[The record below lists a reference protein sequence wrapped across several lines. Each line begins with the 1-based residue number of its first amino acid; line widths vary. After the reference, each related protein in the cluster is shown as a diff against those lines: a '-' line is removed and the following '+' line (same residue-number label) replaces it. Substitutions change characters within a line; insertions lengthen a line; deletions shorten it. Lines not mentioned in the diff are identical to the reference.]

1 MEEGEPTFMS
11 KFRKS
16 FCTLLLTIVATA
28 PVLVATDDAV
38 PANSGTGT
46 NATSAAEPAPG
57 PAPLSATPAVNS
69 GNVTALL
76 GILVMKGVLAPTEA
90 KAIQGAAPGTEF
102 QALVNVL
109 SSKGLVSAS
118 DLSALATASPAPQ
131 PSAAAVPVDAALVT
145 PGTPS
150 SPQAAKETKPAG
162 PTVVPAIAPVR
173 VLPVDPPTKD
183 GLVAA
188 FKIGPIKMTPYG
200 FIKATL
206 VHDSSDPRGDDFV
219 LPGFLNADTGPTTDP
234 AFHVKARST
243 RFGANLEWP
252 DISPKLNITG
262 RIEGDFEGNFSRA
275 DNRNVSSIRS
285 SSASIRLAYA
295 RLDYA
300 ASEKT
305 DLYFEGGQDWFLYG
319 STVLPNI
326 LETTQLAAYF
336 GSQYERSPQLQVGLV
351 QKLGGSRNFK
361 FSPAFAVSMPSEG
374 NLPADATITSCTVPA
389 TFVPGTA
396 TTIGCTSTVTDGT
409 ANQLGYG
416 ERQGSDSNNLEYS
429 ARAVLQFQLDPAP
442 GVAPAQIVASGFE
455 THREAI
461 VLHSAIAAP
470 AGSSAATIAEYDAA
484 KAAFPLGATDRSE
497 GYGGQIAVQLPT
509 RWATIVAS
517 AYRGGDLRFP
527 FGGQTLSNYNDTGGL
542 TGVVTAPSVDRSST
556 VAFGTNAAGQVVIA
570 PQRSIRAYGG
580 FIQVGLPLS
589 RWFNADPKG
598 RNAGWTFYYDHGLD
612 QVVHADFAKAKD
624 IGANGAGPYKSTLNA
639 GTIFYKLNQW
649 CTFGFEESLYSSY
662 SLPND
667 KGVYT
672 PNTSVAGVPGRTW
685 RDLRSEFGPIFTF

>member
-1 MEEGEPTFMS
+1 MS
-11 KFRKS
+11 KFEKWL
-16 FCTLLLTIVATA
+16 CIALLTIVATA
-28 PVLVATDDAV
+28 PVLAAPDDAV
-38 PANSGTGT
+38 PANSGAGSSAA
-46 NATSAAEPAPG
+46 NAAEPAPN
-57 PAPLSATPAVNS
+57 PAPLRPTPSVGS

-90 KAIQGAAPGTEF
+90 KAIQGAVPGTEF

-118 DLSALATASPAPQ
+118 DLASLATASPAPQ
-131 PSAAAVPVDAALVT
+131 PSAAAAPVNAALIT

-173 VLPVDPPTKD
+173 VIPVDPPSKD

-188 FKIGPIKMTPYG
+188 FKLGPVKMTPYG

-234 AFHVKARST
+234 AYHIKARST

-252 DISPKLNITG
+252 DASPKLNVTG
-262 RIEGDFEGNFSRA
+262 RIEGDFEGNFSRV
-275 DNRNVSSIRS
+275 DNRNVSAIRS
-285 SSASIRLAYA
+285 SALSIRLAYT

-300 ASEKT
+300 ASDKT
-305 DLYFEGGQDWFLYG
+305 DLYFEGGQDWLLYG
-319 STVLPNI
+319 SSVLPNI
-326 LETTQLAAYF
+326 LETTQVGAFF
-336 GSQYERSPQLQVGLV
+336 GSVYERSPQLQVGLV

-361 FSPAFAVSMPSEG
+361 FSSAFAVSMPSEG
-374 NLPADATITSCTVPA
+374 NTPADATITSCSIPA

-396 TTIGCTSTVTDGT
+396 TTIGCTSAVTDGT

-416 ERQGSDSNNLEYS
+416 ERQGSDSNSLEYS

-442 GVAPAQIVASGFE
+442 GVAPAQIIASGFE
-455 THREAI
+455 THRGAL

-484 KAAFPLGATDRSE
+484 KAAFPHGASTGSQ

-509 RWATIVAS
+509 RWATVVAS
-517 AYRGGDLRFP
+517 AYRGGDLRFT
-527 FGGQTLSNYNDTGGL
+527 FGGQTLSNFNDTGGL
-542 TGVVTAPSVDRSST
+542 TNVITAPSIDRSST
-556 VAFGTNAAGQVVIA
+556 VVFGTNAAGQIVVA
-570 PQRSIRAYGG
+570 PQRSVRAYGG

-598 RNAGWTFYYDHGLD
+598 RHAGWTFYYTHGLD
-612 QVVHADFAKAKD
+612 QVVHADFARAKD
-624 IGANGAGPYKSTLNA
+624 IGADGAGPYKSTLNA

-662 SLPND
+662 ALPND

-685 RDLRSEFGPIFTF
+685 RDLRAEFGPIFTF

>member
-1 MEEGEPTFMS
+1 MS
-11 KFRKS
+11 QFKKW
-16 FCTLLLTIVATA
+16 FCISLLTIVATA
-28 PVLVATDDAV
+28 PVLAAPDDAV
-38 PANSGTGT
+38 PAGSGTGSS
-46 NATSAAEPAPG
+46 ATSAAEPAPN
-57 PAPLSATPAVNS
+57 PPTLNPTSAVNS

-90 KAIQGAAPGTEF
+90 KAIQAAVPGTEF
-102 QALVNVL
+102 QALLNVL

-131 PSAAAVPVDAALVT
+131 PPAPAVPVDAALVT
-145 PGTPS
+145 PASPS
-150 SPQAAKETKPAG
+150 SPQAAKDTRPAG

-173 VLPVDPPTKD
+173 VNPVDPPVKD

-188 FKIGPIKMTPYG
+188 FKLGPVKMTPYG

-234 AFHVKARST
+234 AFHIKARST

-252 DISPKLNITG
+252 DISPKLVLTG
-262 RIEGDFEGNFSRA
+262 RIEGDFEGNFSRV
-275 DNRNVSSIRS
+275 DNRNVSAIRS
-285 SSASIRLAYA
+285 SMASLRLAFA

-300 ASEKT
+300 ASDNT
-305 DLYFEGGQDWFLYG
+305 DIYFEGGQDWVLFG

-326 LETTQLAAYF
+326 LETTQLQAYF
-336 GSQYERSPQLQVGLV
+336 GTQYERSPQLQVGLV

-374 NLPADATITSCTVPA
+374 NLPADATITSCAIPA

-442 GVAPAQIVASGFE
+442 GVAPAQIIASGFE
-455 THREAI
+455 THRAAI

-470 AGSSAATIAEYDAA
+470 AGADAAEIATYDAV
-484 KAAFPLGATDRSE
+484 KSAFPLGASTRSE
-497 GYGGQIAVQLPT
+497 GYGGQVAVQLPT

-527 FGGQTLSNYNDTGGL
+527 FGGQTLSNFNDAGGL
-542 TGVVTAPSVDRSST
+542 TNTVTAPSVDRSST
-556 VAFGTNAAGQVVIA
+556 VVFGTNAARQIVLA

-580 FIQVGLPLS
+580 FVQLGLPLS

-598 RNAGWTFYYDHGLD
+598 HNAGWQLYFNHGLD
-612 QVVHADFAKAKD
+612 QVVHSDFAKAKD
-624 IGANGAGPYKSTLNA
+624 IGADGAGAYKSTLNA
-639 GTIFYKLNQW
+639 VTLFYRLNPWVQ
-649 CTFGFEESLYSSY
+649 FGFEESLYSSY
-662 SLPND
+662 ALPNNA
-667 KGVYT
+667 GVFT
-672 PNTSVAGVPGRTW
+672 PNTSVAGVPSRTW